1 MSNNNNNNNN
11 NNNGNNTNQ
20 NRVSGPTSAL
30 SSFLREHG
38 IRVPNA
44 SRRARRERLQ
54 QAQENGTDEAAQDTQ
69 TEAAPEPGTQDT
81 EMAES
86 STAASSSAAQNATSS
101 MLYNPRS
108 TQKTKKR
115 LRKKSNENG
124 DGSDSDTDDDNDNA
138 AGPSS
143 SSRRALPGRSRI
155 VFCAKCKG
163 RFARKNDEDA
173 SNTICPACQA
183 GPSTVKKQARKK
195 KVIPTIKKQA
205 ISTEAL
211 PSLQDC
217 CIAVIA
223 EYIDEVENFGDIAD
237 DSLEK
242 LAKIISRNRKINDM
256 TARLFMQPF
265 RKQLSLFDCTNMSDH
280 GFYMISQFCPKL
292 QYLSL
297 IYCGQITDKSLK
309 AYQERLHD
317 LKSLEMSGP
326 FLVTKE
332 AWISFFETVGA
343 RLESF
348 EVRHT
353 ARFVKECMEAL
364 AAHCPNLKKLKFGHL
379 SHFNSDWTPLI
390 AKLKHLDTLE
400 LAWTSNENTMH
411 TEDIVHLLSEVGSG
425 LKDLSIKGGHELT
438 DDMLSKGILK
448 YCHQIKRLNLE
459 QCDQLTSPAMVEF
472 LDQWQAKGL
481 THLDISRCTKF
492 DDTVLE
498 AVLRHSGKS
507 LEYLNLHS
515 LIELTAAPLEL
526 IAGND
531 TDLTPCLSLTHLN
544 CGFVRSMDDYVL
556 MKLIKHCTSLRN
568 IQVWGCH
575 MLTESIPSKPG
586 LRISGREMSV
596 QYM

>member
-1 MSNNNNNNNN
+1 MSNNNNN
-11 NNNGNNTNQ
+11 GSNNTNQ

-38 IRVPNA
+38 ISVPNA
-44 SRRARRERLQ
+44 SRRARRERMQ
-54 QAQENGTDEAAQDTQ
+54 QAQQNGVDDATLDTQ
-69 TEAAPEPGTQDT
+69 TAAAAPEAGTQDT

-86 STAASSSAAQNATSS
+86 STAAQNATSS

-115 LRKKSNENG
+115 LRKKGGEKDN
-124 DGSDSDTDDDNDNA
+124 DSDSDFDGDDDDNA

-163 RFARKNDEDA
+163 RFARKNDED
-173 SNTICPACQA
+173 SDSTICPACQA
-183 GPSTVKKQARKK
+183 GPSTPKKQTRKK
-195 KVIPTIKKQA
+195 KIIPTIKKQV

-256 TARLFMQPF
+256 TSKLFMQPF

-292 QYLSL
+292 QYLQL
-297 IYCGQITDKSLK
+297 IYCGQITDKSLR

-348 EVRHT
+348 QVRHT

-364 AAHCPNLKKLKFGHL
+364 ATHCPNLKKLKFGQL
-379 SHFNSDWTPLI
+379 SHFNSDWIPVI

-400 LAWTSNENTMH
+400 LAWTSGENTMH

-438 DDMLSKGILK
+438 DDILLQGILK
-448 YCHQIKRLNLE
+448 HCHQIKRLNLE

-472 LDQWQAKGL
+472 LEQWQAKGL
-481 THLDISRCTKF
+481 THLDISSCTKF

-515 LIELTAAPLEL
+515 LIELTAAHLEL

-531 TDLTPCLSLTHLN
+531 ADLTPCVSLTHLD

-575 MLTESIPSKPG
+575 MLTESVPSKPG

>member
-11 NNNGNNTNQ
+11 NNSNGSNANQ

-38 IRVPNA
+38 ISVPNA
-44 SRRARRERLQ
+44 SRRARRERMQ
-54 QAQENGTDEAAQDTQ
+54 QAQQNGTDD
-69 TEAAPEPGTQDT
+69 AAPTTQAAVEAGTQDAD
-81 EMAES
+81 MAES

-101 MLYNPRS
+101 MLYNPRG

-115 LRKKSNENG
+115 LRKKGG
-124 DGSDSDTDDDNDNA
+124 DDSSDTDNDDDDDDYA

-155 VFCAKCKG
+155 VFCEKCKG
-163 RFARKNDEDA
+163 RFARKNDEDTD
-173 SNTICPACQA
+173 NTICPACRA
-183 GPSTVKKQARKK
+183 GPSTAKKQVRKK

-256 TARLFMQPF
+256 TSKLFMQPF
-265 RKQLSLFDCTNMSDH
+265 RKHLSLFDCTNMSDH
-280 GFYMISQFCPKL
+280 GFYMISQFCPRL
-292 QYLSL
+292 QYLRL

-317 LKSLEMSGP
+317 LKSLELSGP

-364 AAHCPNLKKLKFGHL
+364 ATHCPNLKKLKFGHL
-379 SHFNSDWTPLI
+379 SHFNSDWIPLI
-390 AKLKHLDTLE
+390 AKLKHLETLE
-400 LAWTSNENTMH
+400 LAWTSNENTMQ

-425 LKDLSIKGGHELT
+425 LKDLSIMGGHELT
-438 DDMLSKGILK
+438 DDMLSQGILK

-459 QCDQLTSPAMVEF
+459 QCDQLTSPAMVMF

-498 AVLRHSGKS
+498 AVLRHSGKT
-507 LEYLNLHS
+507 LEFLNLNS

-531 TDLTPCLSLTHLN
+531 TNLTPCLALTHLD

-556 MKLIKHCTSLRN
+556 MKLIKHCTSLRDV
-568 IQVWGCH
+568 QVWGCH
-575 MLTESIPSKPG
+575 LLTESVPSKPD

-596 QYM
+596 HFM

>member
-1 MSNNNNNNNN
+1 
-11 NNNGNNTNQ
+11 
-20 NRVSGPTSAL
+20 
-30 SSFLREHG
+30 
-38 IRVPNA
+38 
-44 SRRARRERLQ
+44 
-54 QAQENGTDEAAQDTQ
+54 
-69 TEAAPEPGTQDT
+69 
-81 EMAES
+81 MAES
-86 STAASSSAAQNATSS
+86 STAASSSAAQNATTSS

-115 LRKKSNENG
+115 LRRKGNKG
-124 DGSDSDTDDDNDNA
+124 DSDSDDDEDDDDNA
-138 AGPSS
+138 PGPSS
-143 SSRRALPGRSRI
+143 SSRRAVPGRSRI
-155 VFCAKCKG
+155 VFCAQCKG
-163 RFARKNDEDA
+163 RFARKNDETSD
-173 SNTICPACQA
+173 STICPACQA
-183 GPSTVKKQARKK
+183 GPSTAKKQPRKK

-205 ISTEAL
+205 LSTEAL

-256 TARLFMQPF
+256 TAKLFMQPF

-280 GFYMISQFCPKL
+280 AFYMISQFCPRL
-292 QYLSL
+292 QYLQL

-317 LKSLEMSGP
+317 LKSLELSGP

-364 AAHCPNLKKLKFGHL
+364 ATHCPNLKRLKFGHL
-379 SHFNSDWTPLI
+379 SHFHSDWIPLI
-390 AKLKHLDTLE
+390 AKLQHLDTLE

-411 TEDIVHLLSEVGSG
+411 TEDIVHLLSKVGPN
-425 LKDLSIKGGHELT
+425 LKDLSIKGGHDLT
-438 DDMLSKGILK
+438 DDMLSQGILK
-448 YCHQIKRLNLE
+448 HCRQIKRLNLE

-492 DDTVLE
+492 DDTVLQ
-498 AVLRHSGKS
+498 AVLRHSGHS

-531 TDLTPCLSLTHLN
+531 AELGPCLSLTHLD

-556 MKLIKHCTSLRN
+556 MKLIRHCTSLRD

-575 MLTESIPSKPG
+575 MLTESVPSKPG